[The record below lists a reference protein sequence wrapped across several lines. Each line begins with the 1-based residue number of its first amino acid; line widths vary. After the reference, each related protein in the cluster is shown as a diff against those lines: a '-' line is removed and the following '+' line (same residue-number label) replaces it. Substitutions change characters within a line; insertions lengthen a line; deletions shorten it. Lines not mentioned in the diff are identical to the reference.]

1 LNNFEL
7 TIYKLI
13 TREVEINEFEQW
25 VYSEKNLEELLNS
38 EEYLSLISLSYKQPS
53 SLYEAENILKRYI
66 DIGKYYD
73 WYLRRVLQKIIEYP
87 DDVHKY
93 IEQCYDMYCDGYDF
107 LDNLGLG
114 YGLAITVPPSNYN
127 AGTWDKLETHE
138 QKELIESFYPDVVN
152 EAKKV
157 IRWLDTKKIIL
168 TGHDGSY
175 QGILYSDSREPEE
188 KEPTGYKVA
197 TPTKKWWKLW

>member
-1 LNNFEL
+1 MNNFEL

-13 TREVEINEFEQW
+13 AKEIEISEFEQW

-38 EEYLSLISLSYKQPS
+38 EEYLSLISLSYKLPS
-53 SLYEAENILKRYI
+53 SLYEAEKILKRYI

-73 WYLRRVLQKIIEYP
+73 WYLRKVLQKIIEHP
-87 DDVHKY
+87 DNVHKY

-127 AGTWDKLETHE
+127 TGTWDKLETHE
-138 QKELIESFYPDVVN
+138 QKNLIESFYPDIIN
-152 EAKKV
+152 ETKKV
-157 IRWLDTKKIIL
+157 IHWLDTKKIII

-197 TPTKKWWKLW
+197 TPTKKWWRFW